1 MRINNEEHVKDRNE
15 MSVTQV
21 YDYTWPRV
29 KPVVG
34 VFRPPSLAHLASV
47 TCLAT
52 KLCVDLM
59 LGNGGAA

>member
-1 MRINNEEHVKDRNE
+1 MSKSKLSVKN
-15 MSVTQV
+15 VN
-21 YDYTWPRV
+21 DYTWPRV

-52 KLCVDLM
+52 RLCVDLM